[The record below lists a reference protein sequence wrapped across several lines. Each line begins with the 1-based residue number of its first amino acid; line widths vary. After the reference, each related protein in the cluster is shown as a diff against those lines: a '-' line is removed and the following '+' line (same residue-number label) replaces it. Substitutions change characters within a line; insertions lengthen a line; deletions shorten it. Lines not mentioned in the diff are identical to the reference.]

1 MSFQRQL
8 NHKLYVSRE
17 NNIRHLNYAQEFQ
30 FYEAVASGNIKRVEE
45 GLDRWEKTNGF
56 QDSEE
61 KSGKLSKDPLQ
72 NRKFHFVILT
82 ALITRFCVDA
92 GMNQEVAY
100 NMSDI
105 FILQADSCTS
115 IQQINTLT
123 RTAVMEFTN
132 AMRDEKKKNVYSK
145 QITKCIDYIFDN
157 LNQNLQ
163 VETLANH
170 LNMTP
175 SYLSRLFSNEV
186 GVPLSSYIK
195 NLRLETAAQ
204 MLIYSDFEISEIAA
218 YFLFS
223 SQSHFTTAFQ
233 KKYGTTPKKYRNEN
247 LISPM
252 NTNPLQAD

>member
-1 MSFQRQL
+1 MSFKQQL

-17 NNIRHLNYAQEFQ
+17 DNIRHLNYAQEFQ
-30 FYEAVASGNIKRVEE
+30 FYKAVASGNIKNVEE
-45 GLDRWEKTNGF
+45 GLTRWEETNGF
-56 QDSEE
+56 QDTEE
-61 KSGKLSKDPLQ
+61 QSGKLSKDPLQ
-72 NRKFHFVILT
+72 NRKFHFVVLT

-105 FILQADSCTS
+105 FILQADSCTT
-115 IQQINTLT
+115 IKQIDELT
-123 RTAVMEFTN
+123 RSSVMEFTL

-145 QITKCIDYIFDN
+145 QITRCMDYIFDN

-163 VETLANH
+163 VETIANF
-170 LNMTP
+170 LGMTP

-186 GVPLSSYIK
+186 GISLSAYIK

-204 MLIYSDFEISEIAA
+204 MLIYSDNEISEIAN

-233 KKYGTTPKKYRNEN
+233 KKYGTTPKKYRDEN
-247 LISPM
+247 QTTSMDIDRPGL
-252 NTNPLQAD
+252 D